1 VPRRVSIILTPFARR
16 TMAGATCVAAAAVA
30 TLVLSLGVLSLG
42 VLTASAAQTASQAP
56 SSEVEIASVNPSGG
70 LPGTEISYTLAGTDE
85 AGSEQCATSSAYRLE
100 FLAPDGTLTATGG
113 ETVAVPA
120 TALPGDSFIRL
131 VCYVPDA
138 TSRRVIYG
146 LCGSFVVSAP
156 GEAVPEERQTAAA
169 DCPPTPRLVLGQSVI
184 AVERAMSEAFNP
196 LLFYPLPK

>member
-1 VPRRVSIILTPFARR
+1 
-16 TMAGATCVAAAAVA
+16 MAGATCVAAAVVA

-42 VLTASAAQTASQAP
+42 VLTASAAQSAP
-56 SSEVEIASVNPSGG
+56 EVEIASVDPPGG
-70 LPGTEISYTLAGTDE
+70 PPGTEISYTVAGTDE
-85 AGSEQCATSSAYRLE
+85 VGSQQCATSSAYRLE
-100 FLAPDGTLTATGG
+100 FLGPDGTLAATGG

-120 TALPGDSFIRL
+120 TAQPGDSFIRL

-138 TSRRVIYG
+138 TTRRVIYG

-156 GEAVPEERQTAAA
+156 GEPVPEVRETAAA

-196 LLFYPLPK
+196 LLYYPLPK